1 MQEFII
7 VPRVSLRF
15 FNTKDLM
22 RIRLQTARDDIKTVG
37 LISGDFYTFAEE
49 KWYQKQQ
56 PMNKAYTT
64 DNHDYWEIEV
74 TASHHRLA
82 YAFCITDFSGKQFF
96 YTDQGIFDYE
106 EQRLTHDNL
115 YFRMPYFQ
123 EIDRFKVP
131 DWVAKTVWY
140 QIFPERFYNGD
151 PTNDPEGTLAW
162 AVKNRPERIFSAVI
176 YKELLIS
183 WTIWKSWV

>member
-1 MQEFII
+1 MNNAGIYHRPESEFAF
-7 VPRVSLRF
+7 LY
-15 FNTKDLM
+15 TKDLM

-96 YTDQGIFDYE
+96 
-106 EQRLTHDNL
+106 L
-115 YFRMPYFQ
+115 YGSRDF
-123 EIDRFKVP
+123 
-131 DWVAKTVWY
+131 
-140 QIFPERFYNGD
+140 
-151 PTNDPEGTLAW
+151 
-162 AVKNRPERIFSAVI
+162 
-176 YKELLIS
+176 
-183 WTIWKSWV
+183 